1 MKHRLLAQS
10 LSLIALVVLASAVG
24 LSQEPEPADNS
35 AQQMRNEGPPRDV
48 RVNVIQQLGLS
59 RDQLQQMR
67 RLNMGRKPLVDAGQR
82 RLRQANRALDQAIYA
97 DQVSDAEVE
106 VRLKELQMAQAEMA
120 KIRFTHELNVR
131 RVLTPDQLVRFRAI
145 RQQFD
150 QTREPRTGRVDRAR
164 PDAASPR
171 ERPRA
176 LRQMIRDRQ
185 TKARP

>member
-1 MKHRLLAQS
+1 MKHRFLAQS
-10 LSLIALVVLASAVG
+10 LSLIALVVLASAAG
-24 LSQEPEPADNS
+24 FSQEPDPADMS
-35 AQQMRNEGPPRDV
+35 APQMRNEGPPRDV

-67 RLNMGRKPLVDAGQR
+67 RLNMARKPLVDAGQR
-82 RLRQANRALDQAIYA
+82 RLRQANRALDAAIYA

-106 VRLKELQMAQAEMA
+106 LRLKELQMAQAEMA

-131 RVLTPDQLVRFRAI
+131 RVLTPEQLVRFRAI

-150 QTREPRTGRVDRAR
+150 QKGEPRTARVNPPR
-164 PDAASPR
+164 PNSASPR

>member
-1 MKHRLLAQS
+1 MKHRLLARF

-24 LSQEPEPADNS
+24 FSQEPESSESSGQPVRS
-35 AQQMRNEGPPRDV
+35 EGPPPDV

-67 RLNMGRKPLVDAGQR
+67 RLNMARKPLADAGQR
-82 RLRQANRALDQAIYA
+82 RLRQAGRSLDQAIYA
-97 DQVSDAEVE
+97 DQVSDADVE
-106 VRLKELQMAQAEMA
+106 ARLRELQMAQAEMA

-145 RQQFD
+145 RQEFEQNVG
-150 QTREPRTGRVDRAR
+150 PRNARVNPGRPNAV
-164 PDAASPR
+164 PPR
-171 ERPRA
+171 ERPRG

-185 TKARP
+185 TKAKP